1 MSRHAPVT
9 VVGEASS
16 MGSIVERQRW
26 LYGEVVA
33 ALNGLATEGL
43 TGTPLLVAAAF
54 GFGLLHA
61 FSPGH
66 GKAVMTARYAG
77 EGGALGA
84 IASTALLILVHA
96 THRAEYSLLTRH

>member
-1 MSRHAPVT
+1 
-9 VVGEASS
+9 